1 MTKTPTQISK
11 RIDDDSFE
19 IVLPTFDLRSLIS
32 DLRRFTRFFVGVF
45 IVTFALILVP
55 IATKTPLYTATSQ
68 VMLDPRT
75 MNTMPSQDVLSGLPS
90 DTTTIDTE
98 VQVLQSTALAERV
111 VDSLHLELDPEFNP
125 YLGGTKYFGLV
136 KTKPISQEGL
146 SPIAKQRLHE
156 AIVDSVKSRVSV
168 SRLALTRII
177 NISYTA
183 KSPQKATRIA
193 NEWARLYLSQQLEA
207 KFEATKEA
215 NNWLNSRLGELKVQ
229 VEAAET
235 ALQQYKIAN
244 NLINATGDNTLG
256 QQQITTLDQ
265 QLATVKVDQAEA
277 DARLAVAKRQLASGS
292 AGDDVGE
299 ALNSPVVGDLRS
311 KRAAVSQSLA
321 DLQSRYGPLHPE
333 VVKAKRQMADIDEQ
347 IDAEIKRIISN
358 LEAQAQIQRQRTA
371 SLQSSVGQARGQL
384 IGNNQAM
391 VKLNEL
397 QRNADAVSTLY
408 QSYLDRFKQT
418 SAQQGIDRTDARI
431 VSNATL
437 PGGPS
442 SPNIPLGVAFAFLCA
457 TGLATALVFLR
468 RAFDSGLTTGRD
480 VETLLG
486 QPYLAGVSD
495 LGSTLDK
502 STKTT
507 PVAYVVDKPLSVFS
521 EGFRNLRASLIYS
534 RLGEEVKVIAVTS
547 SLPGEGK
554 TTTSMCLARTMAMS
568 GQSVVL
574 LDCDLRRRSIN
585 RMIGKEVTAGLLEVL
600 AGSATLDEVLV
611 ADDVTNVKF
620 LPLAESTYTP
630 RDVFGSPLMDD
641 LLATLRSR
649 FDVIILDTAPVLP
662 VVDTRILCRK
672 ADVVAMLVRWRKT
685 PRKAVQNSLGLLT
698 DVGAQV
704 SGVVLT
710 QINVKEQSKYG
721 YGDSGYYYKEY
732 KKYYTQ

>member
-1 MTKTPTQISK
+1 
-11 RIDDDSFE
+11 
-19 IVLPTFDLRSLIS
+19 
-32 DLRRFTRFFVGVF
+32 
-45 IVTFALILVP
+45 
-55 IATKTPLYTATSQ
+55 
-68 VMLDPRT
+68 
-75 MNTMPSQDVLSGLPS
+75 
-90 DTTTIDTE
+90 
-98 VQVLQSTALAERV
+98 
-111 VDSLHLELDPEFNP
+111 
-125 YLGGTKYFGLV
+125 
-136 KTKPISQEGL
+136 
-146 SPIAKQRLHE
+146 
-156 AIVDSVKSRVSV
+156 
-168 SRLALTRII
+168 
-177 NISYTA
+177 
-183 KSPQKATRIA
+183 
-193 NEWARLYLSQQLEA
+193 
-207 KFEATKEA
+207 
-215 NNWLNSRLGELKVQ
+215 
-229 VEAAET
+229 
-235 ALQQYKIAN
+235 
-244 NLINATGDNTLG
+244 
-256 QQQITTLDQ
+256 
-265 QLATVKVDQAEA
+265 
-277 DARLAVAKRQLASGS
+277 
-292 AGDDVGE
+292 
-299 ALNSPVVGDLRS
+299 
-311 KRAAVSQSLA
+311 
-321 DLQSRYGPLHPE
+321 
-333 VVKAKRQMADIDEQ
+333 
-347 IDAEIKRIISN
+347 
-358 LEAQAQIQRQRTA
+358 
-371 SLQSSVGQARGQL
+371 
-384 IGNNQAM
+384 
-391 VKLNEL
+391 
-397 QRNADAVSTLY
+397 
-408 QSYLDRFKQT
+408 
-418 SAQQGIDRTDARI
+418 

-442 SPNIPLGVAFAFLCA
+442 APNIPLGVAFAFLCA
-457 TGLATALVFLR
+457 TGLATVLVFLR

-480 VETLLG
+480 VETQLG